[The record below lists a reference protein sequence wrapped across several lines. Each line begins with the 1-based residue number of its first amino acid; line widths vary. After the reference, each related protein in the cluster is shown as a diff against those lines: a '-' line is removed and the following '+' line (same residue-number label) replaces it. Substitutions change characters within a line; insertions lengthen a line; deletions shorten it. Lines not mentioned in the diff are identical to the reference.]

1 MVNITENKSPDPIF
15 SFAQIVMYL
24 NNYVDRNALPYA
36 RVQGIEEDLG
46 LTGMVRLSP
55 SPLAPFA

>member
-1 MVNITENKSPDPIF
+1 
-15 SFAQIVMYL
+15 MYL

-46 LTGMVRLSP
+46 LTGVVRLKK
-55 SPLAPFA
+55 SPLLGTWVATPTD